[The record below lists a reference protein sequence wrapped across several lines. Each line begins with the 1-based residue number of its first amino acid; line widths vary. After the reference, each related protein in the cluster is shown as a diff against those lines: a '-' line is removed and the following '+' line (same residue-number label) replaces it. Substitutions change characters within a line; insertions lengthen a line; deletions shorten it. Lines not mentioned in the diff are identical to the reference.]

1 MQIHDKHF
9 DPFLSQEVIRQAVTT
24 IATSITDDYRG
35 CDLVCIVVLK
45 GSFIFAADL
54 VRAIDVP
61 CRVEFLSAKSYGS
74 SMTSS
79 GDVVIELPNLDI
91 TGKHVLLIE
100 DIVDTGLT
108 ISALQSALWKFHPA
122 SLEVAALISKPAMR
136 KVNLSDKGRRVRTL
150 IIFEATGLYF
160 PLSPC
165 RRGKTRAKRVAG
177 RSYKNCRL
185 SPA

>member
-9 DPFLSQEVIRQAVTT
+9 EPFISQDDIQQAVTT
-24 IATSITDDYRG
+24 MAASITNDYG
-35 CDLVCIVVLK
+35 GSDLVCLVVLK

-54 VRAIDVP
+54 VRSVQLP

-74 SMTSS
+74 SITSS

-91 TGKHVLLIE
+91 AGKHVLLIE

-136 KVNLSDKGRRVRTL
+136 KVNLTVKYQGMEIPPFFIVGYGLDYAEFGRNL
-150 IIFEATGLYF
+150 PDIWALAE
-160 PLSPC
+160 SSE
-165 RRGKTRAKRVAG
+165 K
-177 RSYKNCRL
+177 
-185 SPA
+185 

>member
-108 ISALQSALWKFHPA
+108 ISVLQSALWKFHPA

-136 KVNLSDKGRRVRTL
+136 KVNLTVKYQGIEIPPFFIVGYGLDYAEYGRNLPEIWALAESSDQ
-150 IIFEATGLYF
+150 
-160 PLSPC
+160 
-165 RRGKTRAKRVAG
+165 
-177 RSYKNCRL
+177 
-185 SPA
+185 

>member
-9 DPFLSQEVIRQAVTT
+9 EPFISQDDINKAVTT
-24 IATSITDDYRG
+24 MAASIADDYRG
-35 CDLVCIVVLK
+35 CDLVCLVVLK

-54 VRAIDVP
+54 VRAIELP

-91 TGKHVLLIE
+91 AGKHIMLIE

-136 KVNLSDKGRRVRTL
+136 KVNLTVKYQGMEIPPFFIVGYGLDYAEFGRNL
-150 IIFEATGLYF
+150 PDIWALAE
-160 PLSPC
+160 SSE
-165 RRGKTRAKRVAG
+165 K
-177 RSYKNCRL
+177 
-185 SPA
+185 

>member
-9 DPFLSQEVIRQAVTT
+9 EPFISQDDIQQAVITT
-24 IATSITDDYRG
+24 AASITDDYRG
-35 CDLVCIVVLK
+35 CDLVCLVVLK

-54 VRAIDVP
+54 VRAIELP

-74 SMTSS
+74 SITSS

-108 ISALQSALWKFHPA
+108 ISVLQSALWKFHPA

-136 KVNLSDKGRRVRTL
+136 KVNLTVKYQGMEIPPFFIVGYGLDYAEFGRNL
-150 IIFEATGLYF
+150 PDIWALAE
-160 PLSPC
+160 SSE
-165 RRGKTRAKRVAG
+165 K
-177 RSYKNCRL
+177 
-185 SPA
+185 

>member
-1 MQIHDKHF
+1 MHIHDKHF
-9 DPFLSQEVIRQAVTT
+9 EPFISQDDIQQAVTT
-24 IATSITDDYRG
+24 MAASITNDYG
-35 CDLVCIVVLK
+35 GSDLVCLVVLK

-54 VRAIDVP
+54 VRAIELP

-79 GDVVIELPNLDI
+79 GDVVIDLPNLDI
-91 TGKHVLLIE
+91 AGKHIMLIE

-136 KVNLSDKGRRVRTL
+136 KVNLTVKYQGMEIPPFFIVGYGLDYAEYGRNL
-150 IIFEATGLYF
+150 PDIWALAE
-160 PLSPC
+160 SSE
-165 RRGKTRAKRVAG
+165 K
-177 RSYKNCRL
+177 
-185 SPA
+185 

>member
-74 SMTSS
+74 SMTSL

-136 KVNLSDKGRRVRTL
+136 KVNLTVKYQGIEIPPFFIVGYGLDYAEYGRNLPEIWALAEST
-150 IIFEATGLYF
+150 E
-160 PLSPC
+160 
-165 RRGKTRAKRVAG
+165 K
-177 RSYKNCRL
+177 
-185 SPA
+185 